1 MCNTK
6 ENIFTAKE
14 KRHSGIESCILKNTG
29 LAFTPSDVNVKAPI
43 DFSGNMIVS
52 NG

>member
-1 MCNTK
+1 MCSTE
-6 ENIFTAKE
+6 ENIFIVKE
-14 KRHSGIESCILKNTG
+14 KRHSGIERYILKNTG
-29 LAFTPSDVNVKAPI
+29 LAFAPSEVNVKAPI

>member
-1 MCNTK
+1 MCSTE
-6 ENIFTAKE
+6 ENIFTAEE
-14 KRHSGIESCILKNTG
+14 KKIWHWKVYFEKHM
-29 LAFTPSDVNVKAPI
+29 AFTLSDVNVKAPI